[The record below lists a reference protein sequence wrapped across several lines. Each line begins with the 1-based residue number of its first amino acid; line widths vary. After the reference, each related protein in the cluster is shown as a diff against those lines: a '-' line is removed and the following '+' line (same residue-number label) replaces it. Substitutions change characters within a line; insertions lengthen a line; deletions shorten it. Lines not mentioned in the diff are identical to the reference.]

1 MNLRTLMREA
11 LATAWASKVP
21 STLVCLITAAMCIMT
36 ISTVGRTAAAENQ
49 VAQRIN
55 SAGARELVVTDKK
68 SAGLISSS
76 MIDMAANFSVADRAV
91 GLSSPVDVKNSVIG
105 DGAEPVPAWA
115 VIGDLQS
122 VVHLESGRAP
132 GPGEALVSTTAL
144 AKLGMQHP
152 VGAVSIS
159 NTKIPLDYAIVGS
172 YTPLEPFDNLGEG
185 IVFNAPAGST
195 ATNLHLILRDSSQAA
210 VAQRSVIGLFGQ
222 LSDPE
227 AISVRSPLQ
236 LAQLHDEIVGDLGAF
251 GRSMLYGSLGIGAL
265 LVAVVVFAD
274 ILVRRKDLGRR
285 RALGAT
291 RSDIVQ
297 LMLLR
302 TLVPAAIGALMGI
315 AVGLGI
321 TVGTG
326 TMPPLAF
333 CFGIVVLA
341 LFAAGASTLAPA
353 AYAAYSDPVKV
364 LRTP

>member
-1 MNLRTLMREA
+1 MNLRTLLREA

-21 STLVCLITAAMCIMT
+21 SALVCLITAAMCIMT
-36 ISTVGRTAAAENQ
+36 ISTVGRTSAAEDQ

-68 SAGLISSS
+68 SAGLISASL
-76 MIDMAANFSVADRAV
+76 IAMAANFSVSDRAV
-91 GLSSPVDVKNSVIG
+91 GLSSPVDVKNTVIG

-115 VIGDLQS
+115 VTGELES
-122 VVHLESGRAP
+122 AVRLESGRYP

-144 AKLGMQHP
+144 AKLGLQHP
-152 VGAVSIS
+152 VGVVGIADRE
-159 NTKIPLDYAIVGS
+159 IPVDYAIVGS
-172 YTPLEPFDNLGEG
+172 YMPLEPFDNLSQGV
-185 IVFNAPAGST
+185 VFKAPPGST
-195 ATNLHLILRDSSQAA
+195 ATNLHLILSDSSQAA
-210 VAQRSVIGLFGQ
+210 AAQRSVIGLFGQ
-222 LSDPE
+222 LNDPE

-285 RALGAT
+285 RALGAK
-291 RSDIVQ
+291 RNDIVQ

-302 TLVPAAIGALMGI
+302 TLIPAVAGALAGMS
-315 AVGLGI
+315 VGLGI
-321 TVGTG
+321 TMSTG
-326 TMPPLAF
+326 TAPPLAF
-333 CFGIVVLA
+333 CFGVVVLA
-341 LFAAGASTLAPA
+341 LFAAGASTLVPA
-353 AYAAYSDPVKV
+353 AYAAHSDPVKV